1 MSPAGRPR
9 SQNPKEIR
17 FSIRLDE
24 KTDRK
29 LSTYCKDQNLSKGEA
44 IRRAI
49 DLLLNSKSEA

>member
-1 MSPAGRPR
+1 MSPAGRPK

-24 KTDRK
+24 KTDKK
-29 LSTYCKDQNLSKGEA
+29 LSTYCKDQDLSKGEA

>member
-1 MSPAGRPR
+1 MSPAGRPK

-29 LSTYCKDQNLSKGEA
+29 LSKYCKDQDLSKGEA